1 MTTRTRNKSDNERLS
16 KDYPR
21 VHLETVA
28 QWRRWLRDNHAK
40 VPGVWLMS
48 YKRGAKKPF
57 IEYEDAVQEA
67 LCYGWID
74 GQLRPIDDERSS
86 LLFTPR
92 RPGSGWARSNKER
105 VKKLIA
111 EKRMQ
116 PAGLAKI
123 EAATKDGSWTLLD
136 SVEALEV
143 PADLKKALAAA
154 GATKAFAALS
164 NSAKRARLYALVTA
178 KKPETRAKRLAD
190 IVRRLGA

>member
-1 MTTRTRNKSDNERLS
+1 MSAA
-16 KDYPR
+16 DYPR
-21 VHLETVA
+21 IHLKTIAE
-28 QWRRWLRDNHAK
+28 WRRWLRDNHAK
-40 VPGVWLMS
+40 APGVWLVS
-48 YKRGAKKPF
+48 YKRSTKKPF

-74 GQLRPIDDERSS
+74 GQLRPIDDARSS

-92 RPGSGWARSNKER
+92 RGGSAWARSNKER

-111 EKRMQ
+111 EKRMR

-123 EAATKDGSWTLLD
+123 EAAKKDGSWTLLD

-143 PADLKKALAAA
+143 PADLKMALAAA
-154 GATKAFAALS
+154 GATSVFVALS
-164 NSAKRARLYALVTA
+164 KSAKRAHLYALVTA

-190 IVRRLGA
+190 IVRSLGA